1 MYTIPAAIGDK
12 SNLTLPSRP
21 AYKMGTKLPILT
33 HIIHSP
39 GPIYNPT
46 RPHDPNAGFAIGG
59 KRKEEKLNKYPGP
72 GSYDLFPQT
81 NSNKGFSMS
90 RRKYKEK
97 EDDSV
102 GPNHYDIR
110 NSFGKSTYHSKVRNS
125 LGFKFTS
132 NLLWVIM
139 ESSGFIFS
147 LFSFVYAFFLKRE
160 LTCTKRT

>member
-46 RPHDPNAGFAIGG
+46 RPHDPNAGFSIGG
-59 KRKEEKLNKYPGP
+59 KRKEERLNTNPGP

-81 NSNKGFSMS
+81 DSNKGFSMA

-97 EDDSV
+97 EDESV
-102 GPNHYDIR
+102 APNHYDIR
-110 NSFGKSTYHSKVRNS
+110 TSFGKSTWHSKIKNS

-132 NLLWVIM
+132 N
-139 ESSGFIFS
+139 IF
-147 LFSFVYAFFLKRE
+147 
-160 LTCTKRT
+160 